1 MFARWLE
8 ARMSGIT
15 DQKDTAWPEDMGE
28 SAKHLPRRRPATD
41 SVERG
46 CQVKDVWV
54 GCRPKRDI
62 AFSAAIGSNTL

>member
-28 SAKHLPRRRPATD
+28 SAKHLPGRRPATD

-46 CQVKDVWV
+46 GQVKDVWV
-54 GCRPKRDI
+54 GCRP
-62 AFSAAIGSNTL
+62 